1 MASGSSVGLM
11 VYWWPWWTQ
20 SASGELDRLSWT
32 QRTSGGLL
40 VYSKTFG
47 GLKGLLVNFSY
58 TTTDGL
64 KRMEMRQLGER
75 RAFYF
80 ESMMGR
86 QTDAHQIANISCSY
100 IEMPL
105 KNVKFISSNTLTFDT
120 RTYGRNG

>member
-1 MASGSSVGLM
+1 MASGSSVGLV

-20 SASGELDRLSWT
+20 S
-32 QRTSGGLL
+32 TSGGLL

-47 GLKGLLVNFSY
+47 GLDGLRGLLVNFSY

-80 ESMMGR
+80 ESLMGR
-86 QTDAHQIANISCSY
+86 QTDAHQIPNTSCSY

-105 KNVKFISSNTLTFDT
+105 KKM
-120 RTYGRNG
+120 